1 MEHESA
7 YPDTSVRHER
17 LLTTLEGLLTIQATD
32 VTSALNQASDLVA
45 TTLGADKVDVF
56 LYDARIDSLVA
67 LGTSN
72 TPMGRQ
78 QKALGLDRLPL
89 SNGGKTAVVFQTG
102 QPYHSGHVERDPDE
116 LPGVKERLGVRS
128 VLVVPLDVE
137 GTRRGAMQVDA
148 AQPDQFAAEDLAFL
162 HAVAQW
168 VGLLLHRAE
177 LVERIAQD
185 AAEQARRVAADEL
198 VTILAHDLRGPLTPL
213 KGHADMIR
221 RRAKREGHA
230 ANLHSAEAMLRVVGR
245 LQRMIEDLLDTA
257 RLEQGLFTLAPGVVD
272 LAELVRETAET
283 WRTDSADVAVRAPEE
298 LCIEGDPARLRQ
310 ALENLLS
317 NARQH
322 SPDGVPVSVEVK
334 TETRAD
340 GRWAVLTVQDAG
352 PGIAPALLPNLFT
365 RFGGGPG
372 SKGLGL
378 GLYLARGIAEAHGG
392 TLTVDATPGTGAC
405 FRLALPLPE
414 LCTA

>member
-1 MEHESA
+1 
-7 YPDTSVRHER
+7 
-17 LLTTLEGLLTIQATD
+17 
-32 VTSALNQASDLVA
+32 
-45 TTLGADKVDVF
+45 
-56 LYDARIDSLVA
+56 
-67 LGTSN
+67 
-72 TPMGRQ
+72 
-78 QKALGLDRLPL
+78 
-89 SNGGKTAVVFQTG
+89 
-102 QPYHSGHVERDPDE
+102 
-116 LPGVKERLGVRS
+116 
-128 VLVVPLDVE
+128 
-137 GTRRGAMQVDA
+137 
-148 AQPDQFAAEDLAFL
+148 
-162 HAVAQW
+162 
-168 VGLLLHRAE
+168 
-177 LVERIAQD
+177 
-185 AAEQARRVAADEL
+185 
-198 VTILAHDLRGPLTPL
+198 
-213 KGHADMIR
+213 
-221 RRAKREGHA
+221 
-230 ANLHSAEAMLRVVGR
+230 
-245 LQRMIEDLLDTA
+245 MIEDLLDTA

-298 LCIEGDPARLRQ
+298 LCVAGDPARLRQ